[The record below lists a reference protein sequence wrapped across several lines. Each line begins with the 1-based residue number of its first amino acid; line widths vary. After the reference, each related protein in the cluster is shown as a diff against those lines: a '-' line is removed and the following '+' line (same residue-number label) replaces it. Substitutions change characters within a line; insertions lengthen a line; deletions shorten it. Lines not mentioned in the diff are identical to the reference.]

1 MFVSMS
7 YLFYARSCVTHCPP
21 YLTAFSFLHK
31 LFPLQ
36 KFKLEFERFSQIE
49 DTFLF
54 TIKCHLISF
63 LSCSTSCI
71 PLFKMNI
78 SFSSQ
83 NSITFVHISSS
94 NSEFIRKNNKRKYK
108 DDISWS
114 NAAEYGLRTELVQHS
129 ACRGAHIV
137 PGALQVIIDKVSA
150 PKGVPKKEKK

>member
-54 TIKCHLISF
+54 YN
-63 LSCSTSCI
+63 
-71 PLFKMNI
+71 KMSLNFFFIMFNI
-78 SFSSQ
+78 LYSS
-83 NSITFVHISSS
+83 V
-94 NSEFIRKNNKRKYK
+94 
-108 DDISWS
+108 
-114 NAAEYGLRTELVQHS
+114 
-129 ACRGAHIV
+129 
-137 PGALQVIIDKVSA
+137 
-150 PKGVPKKEKK
+150 